1 MAGLETYSQ
10 EDLDRMVQMLTTAE
24 GEKQLMSWV
33 TDWVGRSLAVTQGSQ
48 IIGVPQ
54 LAFVEAPMVASPGS
68 TTSGT
73 FVDLTNIGPTLSG
86 ITDGNYIFFWG
97 CTIQATGA
105 GDVVGQMS
113 ILPSWAGGSDSHVAP
128 CAIPLNT
135 MNNAVYSRAF
145 GTQGPAVV
153 DSSGQGN
160 NSARARY
167 RRQSGAGTAVFTNA
181 WMCAVRVGP
190 PTPGN

>member
-10 EDLDRMVQMLTTAE
+10 DDLKTLDAILRSPD
-24 GEKQLMSWV
+24 GEKELMSWIK
-33 TDWVGRSLAVTQGSQ
+33 DWTAARAAVTQGSQ

-54 LAFVEAPMVASPGS
+54 LVFVEAPMVASPGS

-97 CTIQATGA
+97 CTVQATGA

-113 ILPSWAGGSDSHVAP
+113 ILPSWAGESDSQVAS
-128 CAIPLNT
+128 CSAPLNT
-135 MNNAVYSRAF
+135 MNNACYSRAF

-153 DSSGQGN
+153 DPTGVGN